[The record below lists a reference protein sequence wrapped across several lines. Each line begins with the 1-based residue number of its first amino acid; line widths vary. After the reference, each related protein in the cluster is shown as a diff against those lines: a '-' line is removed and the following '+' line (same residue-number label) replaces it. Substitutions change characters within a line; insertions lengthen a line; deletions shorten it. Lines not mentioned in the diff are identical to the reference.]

1 MLPGPARHRTPGC
14 RCGLATRLAAG
25 LATCLVLALAVTA
38 AAAAQG
44 ASAAPTLEAVAAACG
59 AGPPTAATADAALA
73 LYARGVLEV
82 ARPCAVPLL
91 RAARD
96 AAGPPALRLAA
107 LRAAAR
113 LSSGEPSSA
122 IADEVAALLGDLGG
136 VVGEGAG
143 AADATLALTRWQVR
157 VEHGVLLALLRRS
170 AEAEAALDT
179 ALAAAP
185 STADAA
191 ELLRARR
198 CLAVALADGRR
209 AAEAPAR
216 ARAVLDESERLL
228 GPDHVET
235 LLAALGLGTL
245 LWRVYELPAA
255 ELQYERAA
263 AGFARVLGAD
273 HAYTLAARQGLG
285 VLALRRGQFQGAVAT
300 LGAALVDARRTRAD
314 DDPDLAPLALAHA
327 SALAET
333 GRLREAEAAFERL
346 EAQQIARHGARD
358 ARTLDVQSMLAF
370 VRYWLGDGRGT
381 MRAAEAVLE
390 GRVRSAEPHD
400 PRRLAAEALYASAL
414 QLVGRSDEAARR
426 LEQALAVARPVHGP
440 GNDSVLQIE
449 LELALAYLESGRT
462 AEALPLLQAIDA
474 AFAGRPAELPHVRL
488 MAEELLALALLR
500 RGRAAEALSLA
511 EAAWMRRRDA
521 FGAASPLAAAAAVAH
536 ARAGLALGD
545 AAGARAELEAAL
557 GTFEGHGDFLW
568 RERFAARAA
577 LAQAADALGDA
588 RAARVARRR
597 LVEDVERIRASL
609 DDSPAVRQ
617 AYLRDWVPQYRQ
629 LALDEAAAARLAEAF
644 RVAELARARTLLESL
659 RSRRADESGPT
670 QARDRAVLA
679 ALAGRIGV
687 LDEALHDASD
697 EARVALEAERSRVA
711 DELAALR
718 TAIAARDARYAALL
732 ALPAAGPEAAAQV
745 LQPGDLFVSYT
756 VHEGRLLVTWFDR
769 RGLPQ
774 ARIARLAGSLRDA
787 IEGWRALLLASPG
800 RPAAPVWIDGERVVL
815 GVVRPGPGAR
825 RAATADAVGAL
836 LARWLLEPLADAL
849 PATRRLVVAPDPAL
863 ALLPFDALPWQGR
876 PLVAA
881 VDIAHVQSFGVLALL
896 TAQPRARAAPR
907 RLLAVADPAYEGGT
921 TGRTR
926 PASAVEQELRLSAP
940 GIAPGEPLAWSALP
954 GTRREALAVARL
966 FAHRRLL
973 LGAGAS
979 ESELYR
985 LAQRG
990 TLGRYDVLHFAT
1002 HGLISAQRPWSS
1014 ALVLAA
1020 PPPGASEDGYLTAL
1034 EFGRLGLASK
1044 LVVLSACDTA
1054 TGNALEGEGVLG
1066 FPYVLLV
1073 SGAAATMLTL
1083 WPIDDAATARLMPAV
1098 LRGVRAGL
1106 APSRALARAKREWIA
1121 HDAAAGARTWAGVV
1135 VYGL

>member
-1 MLPGPARHRTPGC
+1 M
-14 RCGLATRLAAG
+14 
-25 LATCLVLALAVTA
+25 LALAVTA

-500 RGRAAEALSLA
+500 RGGGRGARTRRPGP
-511 EAAWMRRRDA
+511 RRRRRRPSRTRS
-521 FGAASPLAAAAAVAH
+521 GAGHV
-536 ARAGLALGD
+536 R
-545 AAGARAELEAAL
+545 GAR
-557 GTFEGHGDFLW
+557 
-568 RERFAARAA
+568 
-577 LAQAADALGDA
+577 
-588 RAARVARRR
+588 R
-597 LVEDVERIRASL
+597 L
-609 DDSPAVRQ
+609 P
-617 AYLRDWVPQYRQ
+617 
-629 LALDEAAAARLAEAF
+629 
-644 RVAELARARTLLESL
+644 LARAL
-659 RSRRADESGPT
+659 RGARGAGAGSRRAG
-670 QARDRAVLA
+670 
-679 ALAGRIGV
+679 
-687 LDEALHDASD
+687 
-697 EARVALEAERSRVA
+697 
-711 DELAALR
+711 
-718 TAIAARDARYAALL
+718 
-732 ALPAAGPEAAAQV
+732 
-745 LQPGDLFVSYT
+745 
-756 VHEGRLLVTWFDR
+756 
-769 RGLPQ
+769 
-774 ARIARLAGSLRDA
+774 
-787 IEGWRALLLASPG
+787 
-800 RPAAPVWIDGERVVL
+800 
-815 GVVRPGPGAR
+815 
-825 RAATADAVGAL
+825 
-836 LARWLLEPLADAL
+836 
-849 PATRRLVVAPDPAL
+849 
-863 ALLPFDALPWQGR
+863 
-876 PLVAA
+876 
-881 VDIAHVQSFGVLALL
+881 
-896 TAQPRARAAPR
+896 
-907 RLLAVADPAYEGGT
+907 
-921 TGRTR
+921 
-926 PASAVEQELRLSAP
+926 
-940 GIAPGEPLAWSALP
+940 
-954 GTRREALAVARL
+954 
-966 FAHRRLL
+966 
-973 LGAGAS
+973 
-979 ESELYR
+979 
-985 LAQRG
+985 
-990 TLGRYDVLHFAT
+990 
-1002 HGLISAQRPWSS
+1002 
-1014 ALVLAA
+1014 
-1020 PPPGASEDGYLTAL
+1020 
-1034 EFGRLGLASK
+1034 
-1044 LVVLSACDTA
+1044 
-1054 TGNALEGEGVLG
+1054 
-1066 FPYVLLV
+1066 
-1073 SGAAATMLTL
+1073 
-1083 WPIDDAATARLMPAV
+1083 
-1098 LRGVRAGL
+1098 
-1106 APSRALARAKREWIA
+1106 
-1121 HDAAAGARTWAGVV
+1121 
-1135 VYGL
+1135 